1 MKCHSRDTFLNFF
14 KHLCLREQGICS
26 DYSLKSS
33 DGRNRLYKERLNLRF
48 QGSSFQNHS
57 HILYYIH
64 CSKICLKLGE
74 NCQVSWAGLSRH
86 TPFISPTH
94 EVQTGQCLNRVMRLR
109 IAEPE
114 CAPDLLS
121 VQSTGS
127 PPLFSSLLSHILNTS
142 FFISFISTRICYSD

>member
-1 MKCHSRDTFLNFF
+1 MKNHSRDTFLNFF
-14 KHLCLREQGICS
+14 KHLCLHEQGICS
-26 DYSLKSS
+26 DDSLKSS
-33 DGRNRLYKERLNLRF
+33 DGRNRVYKERLNLRF

-57 HILYYIH
+57 HVLCH
-64 CSKICLKLGE
+64 FRCSKICFKLR
-74 NCQVSWAGLSRH
+74 QVSRAGLSRH
-86 TPFISPTH
+86 TPLVSPTH

-109 IAEPE
+109 IAEPG

-142 FFISFISTRICYSD
+142 FFISFISIRICYSD